1 MSESDNIERNKIIQ
15 EKLLDFLDDE
25 ISIEKLKFLFDQT
38 KIRQSQHEL
47 KLFLRMLVKTSNDH
61 RRGPNFFRKIDEIL
75 QFFKE
80 DIKKYGNQEIFNLFK
95 SNKRIL
101 LFLIEEKILTVDEY
115 FYRIITSEKYSSK
128 KYPQYFRSEI
138 KPFMKAKWYGMIMKN
153 LPKDFYENR
162 IIGENENIICK
173 MIREDSIKDFVL
185 YMNESGISCN
195 TKINLSIYET
205 NSFLLKKTKGVKLIE
220 YAAFFGSIK
229 IFNFLRKRGDFL
241 EPSLWLYAI
250 HSNNAKLIHILEENQ
265 IIPRVTVHERYQKF
279 EVESYEECLK
289 ESIKCHHNEIADY
302 LLNNYLK
309 DSSDTLIQGLKY
321 YNFWFIQKECIN
333 EKSFYYLCGFD
344 YYFLVEDMLRRGNI
358 DINIVNI

>member
-1 MSESDNIERNKIIQ
+1 
-15 EKLLDFLDDE
+15 
-25 ISIEKLKFLFDQT
+25 
-38 KIRQSQHEL
+38 
-47 KLFLRMLVKTSNDH
+47 
-61 RRGPNFFRKIDEIL
+61 
-75 QFFKE
+75 
-80 DIKKYGNQEIFNLFK
+80 
-95 SNKRIL
+95 
-101 LFLIEEKILTVDEY
+101 
-115 FYRIITSEKYSSK
+115 
-128 KYPQYFRSEI
+128 
-138 KPFMKAKWYGMIMKN
+138 MKAKWYGMIMKN
-153 LPKDFYENR
+153 LPKNFYENR

-195 TKINLSIYET
+195 TKIALSIYET

-309 DSSDTLIQGLKY
+309 DSSDVLIQGLKY

-333 EKSFYYLCGFD
+333 EKSFYYLCCFD